1 MNMNL
6 EQQLKLQAWVDGE
19 LTEGEAREVAAFV
32 QKHNDAQAL
41 VGELRVTN
49 AFLAGNELEA
59 TLPESGDFYW
69 SKIRREI
76 EREEQ
81 AGARAAA
88 VSWAFAW
95 RRLIAP
101 LSGVALVAFLSIL
114 SLNVFQR
121 QSVDDGAKY
130 LVEVENLSEDIGS
143 ISYRSQSENMFVVY
157 LYKKDQEAEADPEAE
172 PVDDL
177 LLQ

>member
-1 MNMNL
+1 ML
-6 EQQLKLQAWVDGE
+6 F
-19 LTEGEAREVAAFV
+19 R
-32 QKHNDAQAL
+32 
-41 VGELRVTN
+41 
-49 AFLAGNELEA
+49 
-59 TLPESGDFYW
+59 SG
-69 SKIRREI
+69 
-76 EREEQ
+76 
-81 AGARAAA
+81 

-95 RRLIAP
+95 RRLMAP
-101 LSGVALVAFLSIL
+101 LSGVALIAFLSIL